1 MCPLAGTY
9 LLFYYCFRMEIIPY
23 EEEAII
29 MLSAKYAATFAV
41 LLAILA
47 GSALAQWSPGGMI
60 AYVGDFNLLASS
72 ASSGGAVQALGGSS
86 GAQAAVDSAMNNST
100 VNATLMNSTTIG
112 NSTIAV
118 SAAAE
123 PAQAPDASSGKEV
136 LDLSSYSTDRVN
148 RNLAGYKNI
157 MYPISGSRGTTTSTS
172 GGGGGCGGCS

>member
-1 MCPLAGTY
+1 
-9 LLFYYCFRMEIIPY
+9 
-23 EEEAII
+23 
-29 MLSAKYAATFAV
+29 MLSAKYAATIAV
-41 LLAILA
+41 LLAVLA

-72 ASSGGAVQALGGSS
+72 ASSGGAGGAAQAPGGSS
-86 GAQAAVDSAMNNST
+86 VAQAAVDSAMNNST
-100 VNATLMNSTTIG
+100 INATLMNSTATD

-118 SAAAE
+118 PAAAE
-123 PAQAPDASSGKEV
+123 PTQALDASSGKEV